1 MAVSKPEKLDAI
13 NKNDTTKQKSSG
25 ASAIESVY
33 FLDNFYNS
41 VYNGQGTAD
50 TFKSLDFS
58 DVAIYGTKNPTGGAQ
73 DENFR
78 HFHQMRLYIDYGE
91 TLHHHSGYN
100 GKTIIT
106 ANLPEKIQYALNSK
120 WEAPLNFGDATFNL
134 LMQVGANKIT
144 DSNIPSGTLRVSSLK
159 VWTATE
165 PLTLNLSIP
174 VIDDGD
180 DLTGTNL
187 VEALEILGSLCLPRY
202 GGGAA
207 GFYIPP
213 PSPLSLTIK
222 YDTIALDKQ
231 KREYDKTFTMATANS
246 ARIML
251 QLGGILLVDNC
262 IIESVS
268 VEYPNTKAQIMH
280 DYSKIK
286 NRPDFGMTGAKYLH
300 PLLAIVNLKISTL
313 EALTSDTYSR
323 MLWAKPQSNQGKVEA
338 DITPVT
344 KIANGLLDKIA
355 PKDDKKNET
364 NQPNTQQVGG

>member
-1 MAVSKPEKLDAI
+1 MAVTKPEKLDTI
-13 NKNDTTKQKSSG
+13 NKNDTTKQKSNS
-25 ASAIESVY
+25 ASNIESVY
-33 FLDNFYNS
+33 FLDSFYNS
-41 VYNGQGTAD
+41 VYNGQGSAD
-50 TFKSLDFS
+50 AYKSLDFS
-58 DVAIYGTKNPTGGAQ
+58 DVAIYGTKNPVGGAQ

-91 TLHHHSGYN
+91 TLHHNAGYN

-106 ANLPEKIQYALNSK
+106 ANLPERIQYSLNSK

-134 LMQVGANKIT
+134 LMQMGAQAIPDK
-144 DSNIPSGTLRVSSLK
+144 DYKIPSGTLRVSSLK

-165 PLTLNLSIP
+165 PLTLNLTIP
-174 VIDDGD
+174 VIDDGN

-202 GGGAA
+202 GNL
-207 GFYIPP
+207 GFYTPP
-213 PSPLSLTIK
+213 PSPLSLSIK
-222 YDTIALDKQ
+222 YDTVRKNE
-231 KREYDKTFTMATANS
+231 KEREFGKTFTMAVANS

-262 IIESVS
+262 IVESVS

-280 DYSKIK
+280 DYSNIENVPK
-286 NRPDFGMTGAKYLH
+286 FGMTGAKYLH

-338 DITPVT
+338 DITPLTSVAQWLVNKT
-344 KIANGLLDKIA
+344 IGDSGDNG
-355 PKDDKKNET
+355 
-364 NQPNTQQVGG
+364 TQNPTTTTQKP

>member
-1 MAVSKPEKLDAI
+1 MAVTKPEKLDTI

-25 ASAIESVY
+25 ASTIESVY

-91 TLHHHSGYN
+91 TLHHYSGYN

-106 ANLPEKIQYALNSK
+106 ANLPERIQYALNSQ
-120 WEAPLNFGDATFNL
+120 WQAPLNFGDPTFNL
-134 LMQVGANKIT
+134 LMQVGAHAIDNT
-144 DSNIPSGTLRVSSLK
+144 NLPSGTLRVSSLK
-159 VWTATE
+159 VWQSTE

-213 PSPLSLTIK
+213 PSPLSVSIK
-222 YDTIALDKQ
+222 YDTVAINKKD
-231 KREYDKTFTMATANS
+231 REFGKVFPMATANS

-286 NRPDFGMTGAKYLH
+286 NRPNFGMTGAKYLH
-300 PLLAIVNLKISTL
+300 PLLAIVNLKISTV

-323 MLWAKPQSNQGKVEA
+323 MLWAKPQSNQGKFEA

-344 KIANGLLDKIA
+344 DIAQWLVDKTVG
-355 PKDDKKNET
+355 KSDENNKTD
-364 NQPNTQQVGG
+364 QPNTQQVGK